1 MKSNFDSNH
10 ALSNKDLLELIHNR
24 LEGLIVL
31 AEAHGLKQEVYLLDQ
46 CQMDLLKLHGEY

>member
-1 MKSNFDSNH
+1 MKLNFDSNH
-10 ALSNKDLLELIHNR
+10 ALSNKDLFELIHNK